1 MKNDWTKTLDAMRAT
16 LAEREAFIGGLI
28 ADISRLET
36 ENKRLAGLVRLMTTE
51 RKVKS

>member
-1 MKNDWTKTLDAMRAT
+1 MKNQWTDTLDAMRQT

-28 ADISRLET
+28 ADINRIEA

-51 RKVKS
+51 RGTK

>member
-1 MKNDWTKTLDAMRAT
+1 MKYDWTDTIDAMRQT

-36 ENKRLAGLVRLMTTE
+36 ENKKLAGLVRLMTTE
-51 RKVKS
+51 R